1 MVDAARL
8 RRALV
13 GHEAPPDPNDVVVPV
28 AEPALPEGWRE
39 RRIAG
44 ARHAAIL
51 VPFVDTGD
59 GLEVVLTER
68 AAHLKH
74 HPGQVSFP
82 GGAAEPHDANLAAT
96 ALRETEE
103 EVGIQASR
111 VEVLGY
117 LRPQWTISGYT
128 MTPVIG
134 LVSGAVSLMPDPS
147 EVATAFQVPAA
158 HLFDVRQHR
167 HFRREYDGFAFDA
180 LEIQWR
186 EHRIWGATAGVI
198 ERLHRVI
205 ERQD

>member
-1 MVDAARL
+1 MVDVPRL
-8 RRALV
+8 RRALA
-13 GHEAPPDPNDVVVPV
+13 GYESPPDPNDVVLPV
-28 AEPALPEGWRE
+28 ADDALPEGWRE
-39 RRIAG
+39 RRLAG

-51 VPFVDTGD
+51 VPFVDTGA

-82 GGAAEPHDANLAAT
+82 GGAAEPQDADLAAT

-103 EVGIQASR
+103 EVGIAASR

-134 LVSGAVSLMPDPS
+134 LVSGAVSLLPDPS
-147 EVATAFQVPAA
+147 EVATAFQVPAT
-158 HLFDVRQHR
+158 HLFDARQHR
-167 HFRREYDGFAFDA
+167 HFRREYDGYAFDA
-180 LEIQWR
+180 LEIQWQQ
-186 EHRIWGATAGVI
+186 HRIWGATAGVI
-198 ERLHRVI
+198 DRLHRVL
-205 ERQD
+205 ERHT